1 VSELIDDMV
10 CALDPA
16 EFARSVGFEPDPWQ
30 VDFLRSKSNR
40 VCLNI
45 ARQRGKSTTAG
56 LVACHEA
63 VYAGPALILLVSR
76 SERQAGE
83 LFRKVLEFY
92 RKLTLPKPLKET
104 GSELEL
110 FNGSRIVSLPSSEET
125 VRSFSG
131 VRLIIEDEA
140 SRVPNALDYAIR
152 PMLSTSGGRL
162 IKMSTPFGKRGHFY
176 AACQDP
182 ATWEI
187 YTVVKAGDPRT
198 PQSFLD
204 EERRSLPDFW
214 FRQEYECSFEDNVSS
229 LFKSED
235 ILTAFEGDVPPL
247 LLGDDIGC
255 EILEFA

>member
-1 VSELIDDMV
+1 
-10 CALDPA
+10 
-16 EFARSVGFEPDPWQ
+16 
-30 VDFLRSKSNR
+30 
-40 VCLNI
+40 
-45 ARQRGKSTTAG
+45 
-56 LVACHEA
+56 
-63 VYAGPALILLVSR
+63 
-76 SERQAGE
+76 
-83 LFRKVLEFY
+83 VLEFY

-176 AACQDP
+176 SACQDP

-255 EILEFA
+255 EILDFA